1 MPVTI
6 KVNGVANSLVHKGS
20 GGVSAATI
28 PDVCKTPSPGGPVP
42 IPYPNVSQSATLVKG
57 TTTIRADG
65 MMAANKGSE
74 FALSNGDEPGTLGG
88 VKSSTFMKE
97 SSWITYSFDVKLQG
111 KGAARLTDK
120 KFQNHQNTVDLGGI
134 LQAPVNV
141 QAELRVVCEIIC
153 RCDTA
158 PTPSRSGQSD
168 LKQQCVTQAL
178 RALDNATFDKS
189 TMKPEISYDMTQAT
203 PAPMMHRGGNG
214 LAPSDFWQGRAR
226 QIPGYRPGTGMVRRP
241 DVVIVAD
248 PGLPPV
254 QSNLKAVV
262 EIKFPPD
269 RSDPRQ
275 IAAYERIAGGDP
287 DRVVELNP
295 QECGCKPPQPQPE
308 PARVPAPSPGQVLLG
323 AALLLAAAAL
333 ILSPVPGDEVAV
345 GAAGLA
351 LLGL

>member
-6 KVNGVANSLVHKGS
+6 KVNGVVNSLVHKGS
-20 GGVSAATI
+20 SGVSVATI

-42 IPYPNVSQSATLVKG
+42 VPYPNISQSATLVKG
-57 TTTIRADG
+57 TTTIKADG

-74 FALSNGDEPGTLGG
+74 FALSNGDNPGTLGG

-97 SSWITYSFDVKLQG
+97 STWITYSFDVKLQG

-120 KFQNHQNTVDLGGI
+120 KFQNHENTVDLGGI
-134 LQAPVNV
+134 VQAPVNV
-141 QAELRVVCEIIC
+141 QAELRVICEIIC
-153 RCDTA
+153 RCDAA
-158 PTPSRSGQSD
+158 PLPSSSGKSE
-168 LKQQCVTQAL
+168 LKQQCVAQAL
-178 RALDNATFDKS
+178 RALDSATFDQS
-189 TMKPEISYDMTQAT
+189 TMKPEISYDMTQAR
-203 PAPMMHRGGNG
+203 PEPMMHRGGNG
-214 LAPSDFWQGRAR
+214 LEPSRRWQQRAR
-226 QIPGYRPGTGMVRRP
+226 EIPGYQPGTGMVRRP

-248 PGLPPV
+248 PSLPPV

-269 RSDPRQ
+269 GRDPDQ
-275 IAAYERIAGGDP
+275 IAAYQRIAGGDSN
-287 DRVVELNP
+287 RVVELNP
-295 QECGCKPPQPQPE
+295 QECDCQRPSEPE
-308 PARVPAPSPGQVLLG
+308 PVRIPAPSPGQVLLG

-333 ILSPVPGDEVAV
+333 VLSPIPGDEVAA